1 MADPLSRFTSRVE
14 AYVKYRPGY
23 PHAVVELLQAECGLN
38 QESVLADVGSGTGI
52 LSELF
57 LKNGNQVIGIEPNAA
72 MRSTAETLLKRYPG
86 FRSLDGSAEGTTL
99 PEASVDLITAGQA
112 FHWFDRT
119 KSRTE
124 FLRIL
129 KPSGFVVL
137 IWNDR
142 RLASTAFLRDFEEL
156 LQKYGTDYQQ
166 VSGRNTT
173 EEIAEFFSP
182 GGFEIRTFENS
193 QQFDF
198 ESLKGRVMSA
208 SYTPEPGN
216 PQFEPMLNALRQIF
230 EANQR
235 NGNVAFEYDTKVYYG
250 QLSINEPN

>member
-1 MADPLSRFTSRVE
+1 MANPLTRFTSRVE

-23 PHAVVELLQAECGLN
+23 PPAVVELLEAECGLN
-38 QESVLADVGSGTGI
+38 QDAILADVGSGTGI

-72 MRSTAETLLKRYPG
+72 MRSAAETLLKRYPG
-86 FRSLDGSAEGTTL
+86 FRSVDGSAEGTTL
-99 PEASVDLITAGQA
+99 PETSVDLITAGQA
-112 FHWFDRT
+112 FHWFDRP

-142 RLASTAFLRDFEEL
+142 RLASTSFLSAFEEL

-166 VSGRNTT
+166 VSGRNVT

-182 GGFEIRTFENS
+182 GGFEVRSFENL

-208 SYTPEPGN
+208 SYTPEPGH
-216 PQFEPMLNALRQIF
+216 PQFEPMLNALHKVF
-230 EANQR
+230 EANHK
-235 NGNVAFEYDTKVYYG
+235 NGTVAFEYDTKVYYG
-250 QLSINEPN
+250 QLTHK